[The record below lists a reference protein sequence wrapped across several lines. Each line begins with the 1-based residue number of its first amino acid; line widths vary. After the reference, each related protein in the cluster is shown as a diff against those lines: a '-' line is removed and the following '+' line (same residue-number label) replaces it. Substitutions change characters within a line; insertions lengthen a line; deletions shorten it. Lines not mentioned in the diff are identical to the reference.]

1 MTGPVHGGGN
11 TMVNKTVSLPKAGQW
26 AGAGW
31 RLAGAHLQAE
41 AAPLME
47 TLGWRAWAEGA

>member
-1 MTGPVHGGGN
+1 
-11 TMVNKTVSLPKAGQW
+11 MVNKTVSLPKAGQR